1 MSVAPVTPYPK
12 IVIRQIRFNTGRS
25 VIERFLCCMG
35 FPPLQVYICRRG
47 EYWAGKRTSC
57 LVTFRTW
64 DEANRAVDELHGLEV
79 EDLADVP
86 LESEIATGGA
96 SRVPAQQAPIRA

>member
-1 MSVAPVTPYPK
+1 MGLPK
-12 IVIRQIRFNTGRS
+12 IVIQQIHWNTFRS
-25 VIERFLCCMG
+25 LIVRFLSEMG
-35 FPPLQVYICRRG
+35 FPPLQVYVCRRG
-47 EYWAGKRTSC
+47 EYWPGKRTSC
-57 LVTFRTW
+57 LVTFGTW